1 MKGGYQKRLILLWT
15 VQKLLEVFIEFTLI
29 WDPKLEPECQQN
41 KNVIIQLG

>member
-29 WDPKLEPECQQN
+29 RDPKLEPECQQN